1 MERRR
6 AAFILSFRSS
16 SFFSSHQTT
25 SCLWSWFFP
34 SFSPVHWPRND
45 DFLCQKIRI
54 LFLFFLSRVPFS
66 VARNEDHRE
75 KKGKPSLSL
84 SHHLSTAINVKIGI
98 SQSYVSHSS
107 RRYSYQR
114 FPIPP
119 TRKGLTVWRGI
130 CSLLS
135 KNIFLLPNRK
145 TDSLLSVPS
154 FENCFK
160 ATEPWLFLLYQELLL
175 RLSKRQGYP
184 NNRKK

>member
-75 KKGKPSLSL
+75 KKGKPESFFVSSSIDRHQRENWHQSILCFTFL
-84 SHHLSTAINVKIGI
+84 KALQLSTF
-98 SQSYVSHSS
+98 SYSS
-107 RRYSYQR
+107 NS
-114 FPIPP
+114 
-119 TRKGLTVWRGI
+119 KGV
-130 CSLLS
+130 
-135 KNIFLLPNRK
+135 
-145 TDSLLSVPS
+145 DSLTWYLQFAIEKHFSS
-154 FENCFK
+154 CKQKNWFTFIS
-160 ATEPWLFLLYQELLL
+160 AIFWALF
-175 RLSKRQGYP
+175 
-184 NNRKK
+184 